1 MALYHP
7 NTISTYLTPYLRIY
21 HQVSPKHLYL
31 PINPL
36 NTISTYFIRICI
48 ITMYYSNIIATYL
61 SPGITQTPTDLSPY
75 ITLPPYPHIYDHVS
89 LQYRISL
96 LFLNLIFILRHTD
109 FTLQA
114 ITLHAKLSK
123 YLRTSAVTFHSN

>member
-7 NTISTYLTPYLRIY
+7 NTISTYLTPYLRIITMY
-21 HQVSPKHLYL
+21 DRNTFISPSIFSTL
-31 PINPL
+31 
-36 NTISTYFIRICI
+36 STYFIRICI
-48 ITMYYSNIIATYL
+48 ITMHYSNIIATYL

-96 LFLNLIFILRHTD
+96 LFLNLISILRHTD

-114 ITLHAKLSK
+114 ITLHAILSK
-123 YLRTSAVTFHSN
+123 YLPTSAVTFHSN